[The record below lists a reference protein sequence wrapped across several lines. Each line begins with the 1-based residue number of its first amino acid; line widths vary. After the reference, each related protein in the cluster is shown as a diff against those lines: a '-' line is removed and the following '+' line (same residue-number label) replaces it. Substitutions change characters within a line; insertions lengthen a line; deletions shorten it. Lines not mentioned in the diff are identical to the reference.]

1 MGFRKFLE
9 DKGVI
14 EPEEDEL
21 SQPEHQDRPASKP
34 PDPVRPNPRAA
45 AHGRPAPASGRP
57 PLDPS
62 SSAAS
67 NSAAPTASPMRPSLV
82 PPSHAASQPD
92 AGTYDKLLAQVNSSA
107 PALCNQFQDK
117 LQQMGFISNL
127 TDRYKAALVAINTNA
142 GAVLQ
147 AMQGRVKRLEAEE
160 RDYDAFI
167 QSETER
173 RVGEKRTKLDALRTR
188 QADLNSK
195 LENIRTEIATATNDI
210 QALETAIQTDLDDIG
225 RAAAVFKATAQEVR
239 STLDQEYQQTA
250 RNMGQSESEN

>member
-14 EPEEDEL
+14 EPEGDEL
-21 SQPEHQDRPASKP
+21 SQAEPQDRPASKP
-34 PDPVRPNPRAA
+34 PDPVRSNPRAM
-45 AHGRPAPASGRP
+45 AHERPAPASGRP
-57 PLDPS
+57 PLEAQS
-62 SSAAS
+62 
-67 NSAAPTASPMRPSLV
+67 SAAPTASPVRPSLV

-107 PALCNQFQDK
+107 PALCTQFQDK

-167 QSETER
+167 QSETDR